1 MWITNED
8 RKGQEVLDEV
18 EIDGDLWVEV
28 ADEKGDEDVQSKN
41 RIKTGEETVSAQDEL
56 CKFRDEQTHDRD
68 GERST

>member
-28 ADEKGDEDVQSKN
+28 ADEKGDEDVQSK
-41 RIKTGEETVSAQDEL
+41 T
-56 CKFRDEQTHDRD
+56 KF
-68 GERST
+68 